1 MKPALKRTLM
11 IGLLAL
17 LLAGL
22 IAGCNRGR
30 RDKAPS
36 RSAQRGPARQ
46 RPQIAA
52 ERGLT
57 PDDI

>member
-30 RDKAPS
+30 RDETPEPVSAEGDLPANAS
-36 RSAQRGPARQ
+36 RSQPN
-46 RPQIAA
+46 AA
-52 ERGLT
+52 
-57 PDDI
+57 